1 MRGRTL
7 TRLLGVAVLV
17 LIAFEIA
24 FQPLTFA
31 GGRPRF
37 QSPRVD
43 MNLGLD
49 LKGGSRIVLEA
60 RPSKTAAVTP
70 DRVDAVKRVIENRID
85 QLGVVEPTL
94 QRQGND
100 RIVVELPGIQDVERA
115 RRILGATAQLEFVDT
130 GRTGVPDGACWTP
143 DGEHVIVPG
152 GTLAGDAL
160 RRACRSSDT
169 SALPK
174 TQAVTLQK
182 KVVLTGADL
191 SEARPEPDPQNPAR
205 WHVAFAF
212 RGDGAKALEQHT
224 GTHIGQY
231 LTILLDNRV
240 ISSPVIQA
248 KLEGGR
254 GVITGNFTAES
265 AGDLATL
272 LRGGALPLP
281 VEIIEERT
289 VGPTL
294 GRDSLEASIRA
305 GTIAAILVAL
315 FMVANYALPGVLAV
329 LALAV
334 YTLVTLAL
342 LRAIGATMTLPGIA
356 GFILSVGIAI
366 DANVLIFERIK
377 DELRNSKSVRTAI
390 DVGWNRA
397 LSAIIDS
404 NVTTIIG
411 AVVLFWL
418 GTGPV
423 KGFAVTV
430 TLGVLVSLLT
440 SIFVTR
446 VFVNAASDIG
456 WQNAIRS
463 VLGWRRAVERA

>member
-1 MRGRTL
+1 MRGRSL
-7 TRLLGVAVLV
+7 RRLLGVAVLV
-17 LIAFEIA
+17 LLAFEAA
-24 FQPLTFA
+24 FQPLSFA
-31 GGRPRF
+31 GGRLRLGAPRLE
-37 QSPRVD
+37 

-49 LKGGSRIVLEA
+49 LKGGSRLVLEA
-60 RPSKTAAVTP
+60 RPTKTAAVTA
-70 DRVDAVKRVIENRID
+70 DRVDAIKRVLENRID

-94 QRQGND
+94 QRQGDD
-100 RIVVELPGIQDVERA
+100 RVVVELPGIQDLDRA
-115 RRILGATAQLEFVDT
+115 RRIIGATAQLEFVDT
-130 GRTGVPDGACWTP
+130 GATGVPEGVCWTP
-143 DGEHVIVPG
+143 DGAHIIVG
-152 GTLAGDAL
+152 GGAL
-160 RRACRSSDT
+160 VGEALQRACRSNDVA
-169 SALPK
+169 ALPPGHAR
-174 TQAVTLQK
+174 AVAK

-191 SEARPEPDPQNPAR
+191 SEAKPEPDPQNPSR

-212 RGDGAKALEQHT
+212 RGAGAKALEQHT
-224 GTHIGQY
+224 GTHVGQY

-240 ISSPVIQA
+240 ISSPVIQS

-294 GRDSLEASIRA
+294 GRDSLEASLRA
-305 GTIAAILVAL
+305 GVIAALLVVL

-334 YTLVTLAL
+334 YGLITLAI
-342 LRAIGATMTLPGIA
+342 LRVLGATLTLPGIA
-356 GFILSVGIAI
+356 GFVLSVGIAI

-377 DELRNSKSVRTAI
+377 DELRNRKSVRTAV
-390 DVGWNRA
+390 DLGWNRA

-404 NVTTIIG
+404 NVTTLIG
-411 AVVLFWL
+411 AAVLFWL

-423 KGFAVTV
+423 RGFAVTMG
-430 TLGVLVSLLT
+430 LGVLVSLLT

-446 VFVNAASDIG
+446 GFVGLLNDSR
-456 WQNAIRS
+456 WQDLIRT
-463 VLGWRRAVERA
+463 VLGWRRAVEHA